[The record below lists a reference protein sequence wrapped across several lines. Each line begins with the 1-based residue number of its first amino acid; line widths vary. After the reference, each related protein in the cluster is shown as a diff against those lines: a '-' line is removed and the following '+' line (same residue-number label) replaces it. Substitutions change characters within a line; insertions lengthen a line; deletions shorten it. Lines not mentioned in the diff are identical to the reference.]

1 MTTKHTPGP
10 WTRAK
15 EPIGDMDMVGP
26 NGECI
31 IGGCGCCGSPFGVD
45 GDPDSTDANAH
56 LIAAAPDL
64 LEALEAAY
72 MILNSLD
79 PEDSPGGRQRLA
91 DTLATIR
98 AAIAKAKP

>member
-1 MTTKHTPGP
+1 
-10 WTRAK
+10 
-15 EPIGDMDMVGP
+15 MDMVGP

-45 GDPDSTDANAH
+45 RDPATSDANAH

-64 LEALEAAY
+64 LEALEAA
-72 MILNSLD
+72 
-79 PEDSPGGRQRLA
+79 LA
-91 DTLATIR
+91 YLVMAGTDHAEPTRATIR